1 MKTVSNGMFVRFHF
15 KMYSPE
21 GDLLADTEQAPA
33 AYIHGMMQTDPEGL
47 GQFLEGKNEG
57 FVGSMTIENAFGPA
71 MPREEAITVFPK
83 EQLGGNVEKGM
94 MFAANIPG
102 KGEIPM
108 TVMDI
113 RGDDVMVLMGHP
125 LAGMNIPFDVE
136 IVEVRPSTEADI
148 QQLQEQFQEN

>member
-1 MKTVSNGMFVRFHF
+1 MKTVSNGTFVRFHF

-21 GDLLADTEQAPA
+21 GDLLADTEQSPA
-33 AYIHGMMQTDPEGL
+33 VYIHGMMQTDPEGL
-47 GQFLEGKNEG
+47 GLYLEGKKEG
-57 FVGSMTIENAFGPA
+57 FVGSMTLENAFGPA
-71 MPREEAITVFPK
+71 MPHEEAITVFPK
-83 EQLGGNVEKGM
+83 EQLGGKVEKGM

-136 IVEVRPSTEADI
+136 IIEVRPSTEADI

>member
-1 MKTVSNGMFVRFHF
+1 MT
-15 KMYSPE
+15 
-21 GDLLADTEQAPA
+21 LEQ
-33 AYIHGMMQTDPEGL
+33 
-47 GQFLEGKNEG
+47 
-57 FVGSMTIENAFGPA
+57 AFGPA
-71 MPREEAITVFPK
+71 MPPEEAITVFPK

-125 LAGMNIPFDVE
+125 LAGMDIPFDVE

-148 QQLQEQFQEN
+148 QQLQAQFQNN

>member
-1 MKTVSNGMFVRFHF
+1 MTTVSKGMFVRFHF

-21 GDLLADTEQAPA
+21 GDILADTEENPA
-33 AYIHGMMQTDPEGL
+33 CYIHGMMQTDPEGL
-47 GQFLEGKNEG
+47 GQFLEGKEAG
-57 FVGSMTIENAFGPA
+57 FMGSMTIEKAFGPA
-71 MPREEAITVFPK
+71 MPKEDSVQVFPK
-83 EQLGGNVEKGM
+83 DQLGDNVEKGM

-136 IVEVRPSTEADI
+136 IIEVRPSTEADI
-148 QQLQEQFQEN
+148 TQLQQQFGE

>member
-1 MKTVSNGMFVRFHF
+1 MKTVAEGMFVRFHF

-21 GDLLADTEQAPA
+21 GDILADTENNPTC
-33 AYIHGMMQTDPEGL
+33 YIHGMMQTDPEGL
-47 GQFLEGKNEG
+47 GQFLEGKEEG
-57 FVGSMTIENAFGPA
+57 FSGSMTIEKAFGSA
-71 MPREEAITVFPK
+71 MPKEDSVQVFPK
-83 EQLGGNVEKGM
+83 EQLGENVEKGM

-136 IVEVRPSTEADI
+136 IVEVRSSTEDDVA
-148 QQLQEQFQEN
+148 QLREQFGQ